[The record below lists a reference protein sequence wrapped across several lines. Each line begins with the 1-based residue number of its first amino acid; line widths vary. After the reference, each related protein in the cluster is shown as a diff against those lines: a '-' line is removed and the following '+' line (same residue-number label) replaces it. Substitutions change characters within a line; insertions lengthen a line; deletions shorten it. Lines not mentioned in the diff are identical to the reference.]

1 MENEIIDVIAENLKY
16 EMTDK
21 SYSQK
26 ELASEARISESILS
40 RCLQKKSL
48 ISLPNL
54 IRVCRALDLTLDEI
68 CPIDAF
74 SYIK

>member
-16 EMTDK
+16 EMIDK

-26 ELASEARISESILS
+26 ELAAEAGISESILS

-54 IRVCRALDLTLDEI
+54 IRVCRVLDLTLDEI